1 MTDEQINRKIAE
13 AVGWESE
20 TSERPNCAG
29 CLNAIHNA
37 EQTLWS
43 MDWNKRYVF
52 NDNLANI
59 IKGKTV
65 NRNEWSA
72 ETLLHAT
79 ARQRAEAFLRTL
91 GKWEG
96 KA

>member
-1 MTDEQINRKIAE
+1 MTNEQINIAIAE
-13 AVGWESE
+13 AIEWESE
-20 TSERPNCAG
+20 TSERPNYAR
-29 CLNAIHNA
+29 CLNAIHDA

-65 NRNEWSA
+65 NRNEWNA
-72 ETLLHAT
+72 ESLLDAT
-79 ARQRAEAFLRTL
+79 ARKRAEAFLRTL
-91 GKWEG
+91 GKWEE
-96 KA
+96 